1 VPELAYSR
9 TVKLQP
15 SDWGYLLLARALEQ
29 SGNNNA
35 AQSAIQQAKSMT
47 SNFENAQRG
56 ADRLLAQ

>member
-1 VPELAYSR
+1 VPE
-9 TVKLQP
+9 
-15 SDWGYLLLARALEQ
+15 LARALEQ

-47 SNFENAQRG
+47 GNFENAQRG